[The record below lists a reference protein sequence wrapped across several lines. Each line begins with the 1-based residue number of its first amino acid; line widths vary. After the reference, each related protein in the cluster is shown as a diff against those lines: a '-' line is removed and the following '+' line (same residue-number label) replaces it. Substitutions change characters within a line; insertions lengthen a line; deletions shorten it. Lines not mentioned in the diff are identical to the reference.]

1 MRKLVLLFVAAAT
14 LASCSA
20 GKRAIKENGAELR
33 KQTSIFLTTDK
44 NSKYIEVGGMGTSK
58 TDPIAID
65 IAELN
70 ARAKAAQEL
79 ATMILATRNQED
91 TSERSGSGATQ
102 DGQFSSDY
110 EAQIASKAKSLLANA
125 STTKVYV
132 GDAVDGSGNV
142 IALVRI
148 RVPYDRDK
156 DFVSVSLMEEA
167 KVQE

>member
-70 ARAKAAQEL
+70 ARARAAQEL
-79 ATMILATRNQED
+79 ATMMIASRNQED
-91 TSERSGSGATQ
+91 TSNLSAEGVTTEIEAGYDYGA
-102 DGQFSSDY
+102 
-110 EAQIASKAKSLLANA
+110 EIASKAKSLLANA

-132 GDAVDGSGNV
+132 GDKMDGSGNV

-167 KVQE
+167 KVQ